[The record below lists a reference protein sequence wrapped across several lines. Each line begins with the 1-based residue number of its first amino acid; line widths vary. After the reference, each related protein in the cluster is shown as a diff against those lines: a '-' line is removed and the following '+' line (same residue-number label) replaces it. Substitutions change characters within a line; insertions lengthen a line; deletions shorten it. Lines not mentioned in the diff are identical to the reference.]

1 MRAVGI
7 IPARYDATRFPGKP
21 PAEISGLPMLQHVW
35 RGARRAKRL
44 GDVPADLGAV
54 ESRLRGRS

>member
-1 MRAVGI
+1 MRAVGV

-35 RGARRAKRL
+35 RGARLAKRL
-44 GDVPADLGAV
+44 GDVPADIGAV
-54 ESRLRGRS
+54 EARLGQGG